1 MAFWSN
7 GVLGRVQ
14 SGEARASIWGK
25 DSEGGSQ
32 KVEEPPPTTRGI
44 SYIPK

>member
-14 SGEARASIWGK
+14 SEEARASLWGK
-25 DSEGGSQ
+25 NSEGGSQ
-32 KVEEPPPTTRGI
+32 KVEEPPPNTRGI
-44 SYIPK
+44 SHIPR